1 MSIKKHDA
9 RLIDV
14 FLCNS
19 STGFKYLLKNPFD
32 SVPVKVPISH
42 FIDKTITTEY
52 NVIRGITAQSLI
64 GINQPLFHYGTGT
77 LTENRTDYE
86 EIDLNKLAI
95 PNSVTK
101 GEDGYYS
108 VDYSKLDFTPIT
120 GSFTYINNFTQ

>member
-1 MSIKKHDA
+1 M
-9 RLIDV
+9 
-14 FLCNS
+14 
-19 STGFKYLLKNPFD
+19 
-32 SVPVKVPISH
+32 PISH

-64 GINQPLFHYGTGT
+64 NLNHEYIMNAPQDVARHLVSYYGD
-77 LTENRTDYE
+77 DYYNN
-86 EIDLNKLAI
+86 IDLDKLII